1 MNSNNNSIKYPE
13 DFRILLVR
21 WLNQYTA
28 TLNTRNPSNIPD
40 DSFQIKKRI
49 AITIQRANAVKK
61 LISDD
66 KSNNSLSNDEQI
78 SKYMQEIGV
87 DLDFFCSVGLIPNPI
102 KVEYK
107 SMSKRVKEKYREED
121 TGR

>member
-13 DFRILLVR
+13 DFRDLLVR

-28 TLNTRNPSNIPD
+28 TMKTRSYIPD
-40 DSFQIKKRI
+40 DGSQIYIRI
-49 AITIQRANAVKK
+49 IKTIQRANQIKEWIK
-61 LISDD
+61 DD

-87 DLDFFCSVGLIPNPI
+87 DLEFFCSVGLIPNPI
-102 KVEYK
+102 KVEYNC
-107 SMSKRVKEKYREED
+107 MSNRVKEKYRKTD
-121 TGR
+121 RGTGR